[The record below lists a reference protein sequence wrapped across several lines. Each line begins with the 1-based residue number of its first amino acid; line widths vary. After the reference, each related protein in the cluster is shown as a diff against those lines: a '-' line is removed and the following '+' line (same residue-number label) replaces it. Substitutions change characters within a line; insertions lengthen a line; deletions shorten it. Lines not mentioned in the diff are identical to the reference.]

1 MPDIQQVLSDNL
13 TEDQFNAA
21 NDSSNEVLCLA
32 CAGSGKSRTLAFRI
46 ARLIAEGEHPS
57 SIVAFTF
64 TNRAAESIKMR
75 VADALSS
82 SDIDPKVLGAMY
94 LGTID
99 SFCGYILGEVNA
111 DYRQFEL
118 LDPNKLT
125 LFIMSRSRELN
136 IYQLQNSRSNR
147 GYFDTVKQVREAWNT
162 LNNEMLDIEDVQSHD
177 PLLGETLI
185 ELRSLLHR
193 DKFIDFSYAQRLAIE
208 ELENTTQAERVLSG
222 IKHLMV
228 DEYQDVNPAQES
240 LITKIHDYSD
250 TLFVVGDDDQSIYSW
265 RGADVNNILE
275 FPDRYPSSTRHE
287 LTTNFRSLQNIIEA
301 SSQFV
306 EDQLGAARFSKTPQ
320 ASEINLDLPGQ
331 TGKLWFETRDEEA
344 EWVAE
349 RIQYLLGKSFHEN
362 STENLRGLTPGDFAI
377 LMRSTHGSGEEPRH
391 IDFTRALEGLNI
403 PYFIETED
411 TIFSHAPVLALKET
425 FSLLR
430 GGNPQ
435 REPVREL
442 FDQRILPV
450 FPETEFREFSRLISE
465 WGRLIHSGHSG
476 VRRKVYPQELVH
488 QCLEVFKYDESNFD
502 YMDNKALGVFSSIM
516 LDVESVYMSIDSTS
530 RFREVLNFLDNVAE
544 SGYQTTQDIVL
555 QKPDR
560 VFVSTVHKA
569 KGLEFPVVFIV
580 DLEQRRFPG
589 DIDRSFKGWVP
600 IEMIGEAFEAGRYAN
615 TRENDIRLFYTAVT
629 RAERYLYMTGCS
641 HLPGGR
647 SERRRSVFLDE
658 FEHSSIISDVELLPE
673 SVVDT
678 APMQRVDDN
687 IKPTSFTEVQYYL
700 RCPKEYQFRKQYGFN
715 PSVPE
720 LFGFGQTTHASI
732 AKLHELYRDNRPS
745 RDQISE
751 TVDQIFHLKHVPQSN
766 DPENNPGPFERAK
779 ESTRGIITEYVEN
792 YGDDFE
798 RERRVEVRFEIPAEN
813 TVISGAID
821 LMLEENEEGE
831 IEDATV
837 IDFKSMELGEG
848 ESVDWISLSL
858 QVQLYALAAT
868 QVLGENAK
876 TGQIHFL
883 KDNERIN
890 VPVHDLALERALQ
903 NIEWAVKGIIERD
916 YPMRPHPE
924 KCENC
929 DFSRFC
935 SKRYEE
941 FNISDAPPQVFV
953 PDGETMISSYS
964 KFEKI

>member
-1 MPDIQQVLSDNL
+1 MPDIQQVLTDNL
-13 TEDQFNAA
+13 TNDQFNAA
-21 NDSSNEVLCLA
+21 NDAANEILCLA
-32 CAGSGKSRTLAFRI
+32 CAGSGKSRTLAYRI
-46 ARLIAEGEHPS
+46 ARLIAEGEPPS

-82 SDIDPKVLGAMY
+82 SGIDPKVLGAMY

-99 SFCGYILGEVNA
+99 SYCGYILGEINA
-111 DYRQFEL
+111 DYRQYDM

-136 IYQLQNSRSNR
+136 IYQLKSSRSNR

-162 LNNEMLDIEDVQSHD
+162 LNNEMLDVEDVSTHD
-177 PLLGETLI
+177 PMLGETLS
-185 ELRSLLHR
+185 ELRNLLHR

-208 ELENTTQAERVLSG
+208 ELENAENAERVLLG

-240 LITKIHDYSD
+240 LIAKIHDYSD

-275 FPDRYPSSTRHE
+275 FPERYPNSTRHE
-287 LTTNFRSLQNIIEA
+287 LTTNFRSLPNIIEA
-301 SSQFV
+301 SSHFV

-320 ASEINLDLPGQ
+320 AADINEDLPGQ
-331 TGKLWFETRDEEA
+331 TGKIWFDSREEEA
-344 EWVAE
+344 NWVSE
-349 RIQYLLGKSFHEN
+349 RIQFLLGKSYFEN
-362 STENLRGLTPGDFAI
+362 STEDIRGLTPGDFAI

-391 IDFTRALEGLNI
+391 IDFTRALEDSGI

-430 GGNPQ
+430 DGNPS
-435 REPVREL
+435 RGAVREL
-442 FDQRILPV
+442 FNERILSV
-450 FPETEFREFSRLISE
+450 FPETQFRDFTRLMSV
-465 WGRLIHSGHSG
+465 WGRLIHGGHGG

-589 DIDRSFKGWVP
+589 DVDRSFKGWIP

-629 RAERYLYMTGCS
+629 RAERYLYMTGSS
-641 HLPGGR
+641 HLPNGR
-647 SERRRSVFLDE
+647 SERKKSVFLDE
-658 FEHSSIISDVELLPE
+658 FENDTITDNAELLPE
-673 SVVDT
+673 SISDT
-678 APMQRVDDN
+678 EPIQRIDDN
-687 IKPTSFTEVQYYL
+687 IKPTSFTEVKYYL

-732 AKLHELYRDNRPS
+732 AKLHELYRDNRPTE
-745 RDQISE
+745 DQISN

-779 ESTRGIITEYVEN
+779 ESTRSIITEYVEKH
-792 YGDDFE
+792 GDDFE
-798 RERRVEVRFEIPAEN
+798 KERRVEVRFEIPAEN

-821 LMLEENEEGE
+821 LMLQENEEGE

-848 ESVDWISLSL
+848 ESLDWISLSL

-876 TGQIHFL
+876 TGQLHFL
-883 KDNERIN
+883 KDNER
-890 VPVHDLALERALQ
+890 VELPVHDEALDRALK
-903 NIEWAVKGIIERD
+903 NIEWAVKGIIARD
-916 YPMRPHPE
+916 YPMRPHPD
-924 KCENC
+924 KCAEC

-935 SKRYEE
+935 TKQIQE
-941 FNISDAPPQVFV
+941 FNTVDLPPPIFT
-953 PDGETMISSYS
+953 PEEEIMIGSFS
-964 KFEKI
+964 KIEE